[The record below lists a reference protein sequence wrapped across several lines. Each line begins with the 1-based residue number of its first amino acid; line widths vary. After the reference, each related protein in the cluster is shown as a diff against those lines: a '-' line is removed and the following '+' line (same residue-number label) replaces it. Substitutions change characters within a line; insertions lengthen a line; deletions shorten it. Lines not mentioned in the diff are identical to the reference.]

1 MALHLLVL
9 NKFAII
15 CMKNQNMAEYLVLHN
30 HSMIYAFCSMHSH
43 DRMCWPRIE
52 LRVSN
57 FGKLDEK
64 NLEHV
69 IVPAFPNPSLSLSL
83 SSNLFPKYALSNNH
97 LFPYP
102 APMHSQASF
111 KIKNHHDHYLS
122 QRASKCIQF
131 HSIFRSISEHP
142 FRGTEIRFLRI
153 QRKRGLVTRTV
164 GRYLIFPQLKKQVIF
179 TNLPYSAQIL
189 IAAFPGR
196 CISWDFVGYSVRKAK
211 VTIAKW

>member
-1 MALHLLVL
+1 
-9 NKFAII
+9 
-15 CMKNQNMAEYLVLHN
+15 
-30 HSMIYAFCSMHSH
+30 MHSVVCIH
-43 DRMCWPRIE
+43 MTACADLESSSEYQTLGNLM
-52 LRVSN
+52 
-57 FGKLDEK
+57 KK

-142 FRGTEIRFLRI
+142 FRGTERFLRI
-153 QRKRGLVTRTV
+153 QRKRGMVTRTV
-164 GRYLIFPQLKKQVIF
+164 GPCLICPPGNFHQF
-179 TNLPYSAQIL
+179 TIL
-189 IAAFPGR
+189 GLDSNGS
-196 CISWDFVGYSVRKAK
+196 ISWAMHFVGFRG
-211 VTIAKW
+211 I

>member
-1 MALHLLVL
+1 MWQSVTPKPFCMALLLSVL
-9 NKFAII
+9 EIFAII
-15 CMKNQNMAEYLVLHN
+15 CMKKLNMAEYVVLHN

-131 HSIFRSISEHP
+131 HSIFSQH
-142 FRGTEIRFLRI
+142 FGT
-153 QRKRGLVTRTV
+153 
-164 GRYLIFPQLKKQVIF
+164 P
-179 TNLPYSAQIL
+179 
-189 IAAFPGR
+189 
-196 CISWDFVGYSVRKAK
+196 ISWDRTISSSMWARQSAQQHVACYSFPNGRSRAFSVIAFLLFARWSGFVLWIWFCQS
-211 VTIAKW
+211 